1 MVKDNSPFHFPE
13 YLLSGVSIP
22 ELESEHSERGDSG
35 KLSRDFSNFP
45 VPSSDIFFRLSS
57 VPEESLRLWLGE
69 EGTEPCMFGDCS
81 DKVKLTKKAALVNSS
96 DNSTQK
102 QQKFLIA
109 FSLK

>member
-1 MVKDNSPFHFPE
+1 MKAVLYRRISLSCALSFHFPE

-69 EGTEPCMFGDCS
+69 EEC
-81 DKVKLTKKAALVNSS
+81 
-96 DNSTQK
+96 DN
-102 QQKFLIA
+102 
-109 FSLK
+109 

>member
-1 MVKDNSPFHFPE
+1 MVKENSPFHFPE

-69 EGTEPCMFGDCS
+69 EGTEPCMLAIVQIKSNSQKKSCS
-81 DKVKLTKKAALVNSS
+81 S
-96 DNSTQK
+96 Q
-102 QQKFLIA
+102 
-109 FSLK
+109 

>member
-1 MVKDNSPFHFPE
+1 M
-13 YLLSGVSIP
+13 P

-45 VPSSDIFFRLSS
+45 VPSSDMFFRLSS

-69 EGTEPCMFGDCS
+69 EGTDPCMLVIVQIKS
-81 DKVKLTKKAALVNSS
+81 NSQKAALVNNS

-109 FSLK
+109 FFFK

>member
-1 MVKDNSPFHFPE
+1 M
-13 YLLSGVSIP
+13 P

-45 VPSSDIFFRLSS
+45 VPSSDMFFRLSS

-69 EGTEPCMFGDCS
+69 EGTDPCMLVIVS
-81 DKVKLTKKAALVNSS
+81 IKSNSQKAALVNNS

-109 FSLK
+109 FFFK